1 MKRIIKITG
10 IIMML
15 FVLSCEANDPMS
27 FYGGGELVERVEE
40 AWSVFRNGDFDGS
53 LAIFNSALIDAESIM
68 LEDSNAT
75 LIRSTLGDIHTG
87 IGWCNLRLLHAETAR
102 EHFIISQGYELYS
115 FGTSVGLMTAYYEL
129 GTVFPINSTVV
140 DSAIQIGHWI
150 FSSGMPEEF
159 EYNQSIN
166 VDDVRLLMAKSYFAK
181 GDLSNNITE
190 ERGALYW
197 ILELNDGYYGY
208 LNENDPYTWN
218 LYNNGEQDYDSF
230 GEVILMIII
239 ELEREVFPA

>member
-1 MKRIIKITG
+1 
-10 IIMML
+10 
-15 FVLSCEANDPMS
+15 
-27 FYGGGELVERVEE
+27 
-40 AWSVFRNGDFDGS
+40 
-53 LAIFNSALIDAESIM
+53 
-68 LEDSNAT
+68 
-75 LIRSTLGDIHTG
+75 
-87 IGWCNLRLLHAETAR
+87 
-102 EHFIISQGYELYS
+102 
-115 FGTSVGLMTAYYEL
+115 
-129 GTVFPINSTVV
+129 
-140 DSAIQIGHWI
+140 
-150 FSSGMPEEF
+150 
-159 EYNQSIN
+159 
-166 VDDVRLLMAKSYFAK
+166 MAKSYFAK